1 MKNLYK
7 SLIICAIIA
16 LVSASTSMVFAG
28 NRDRSGQAGASHL
41 LIDPWARTSGLAGAG
56 VAEVRGLESVFSNV
70 AGLTSV
76 RKTELAFNRTQYL
89 VGSGAGISLNSMAI
103 AQHLGKKKDFGTIA
117 VSFFSQSFGSIQITT
132 TDQPEGGMG
141 TFSPTLTYI
150 GLHYAKSFNNFIK
163 GGITI
168 KVINERISD
177 SRATGFAID
186 AGVQYVTGKYENFKI
201 GVTLKNIGLP
211 MSYKGD
217 GLSVRANIPSLDYE
231 QTLEMRSAEFEM
243 PSLLAIGV
251 SYDLLFFG
259 GEYADMT
266 KDELAEEGLTRDDAE
281 HRLTFAGTF
290 TANSYTRDVFSLGLE
305 YGFRNIFMVRAGY
318 GLESIGRGAK
328 STPNETA
335 AILLNSDSFFAG
347 PAVGA
352 TAVIPLTKERVK
364 HTIGPRI
371 YIDYAYR
378 FTNKWRGNHYI
389 GIKVTL

>member
-7 SLIICAIIA
+7 SLIICTIIA
-16 LVSASTSMVFAG
+16 LVSASTSTVFAG

-56 VAEVRGLESVFSNV
+56 VAEIRGLESVFTNV

-76 RKTELAFNRTQYL
+76 TKTELAFNRTQYL
-89 VGSGAGISLNSMAI
+89 VGSGAGVAINSIAI
-103 AQHLGKKKDFGTIA
+103 AQHLGKKKDFGTIG
-117 VSFFSQSFGSIQITT
+117 VSFFSQGFGDIPITT
-132 TDQPEGGMG
+132 TDQPEGGLG

-163 GGITI
+163 GGVTI
-168 KVINERISD
+168 KIINERISD
-177 SRATGFAID
+177 SKATGFAID

-217 GLSVRANIPSLDYE
+217 GLSVRANIFSQDYL

-266 KDELAEEGLTRDDAE
+266 KEELAEEGLTRDDAE
-281 HRLTFAGTF
+281 HRITFAGTF

-305 YGFRNIFMVRAGY
+305 YGFRNIFMIRAGY
-318 GLESIGRGAK
+318 ALENISKGAQ
-328 STPNETA
+328 SDINETA
-335 AILLNSDSFFAG
+335 AILFNSETFYSG
-347 PAVGA
+347 PSVGA
-352 TAVIPLTKERVK
+352 SVVIPLTAERKK

-371 YIDYAYR
+371 YLDYGYR
-378 FTNKWRGNHYI
+378 FTNKWRGNHYM
-389 GIKVTL
+389 GVKVTL

>member
-41 LIDPWARTSGLAGAG
+41 LIDPWARTSGMAGAG

-70 AGLTSV
+70 AGLTGV

-89 VGSGAGISLNSMAI
+89 VGSNCGIAINSMAI
-103 AQHLGKKKDFGTIA
+103 AQKLGKQRDFGVIS
-117 VSFFSQSFGSIQITT
+117 VSFFSQSFGDIPITT
-132 TDQPEGGMG
+132 TEQPEGGLG

-163 GGITI
+163 GGISI

-177 SRATGFAID
+177 SKATGFAID

-211 MSYKGD
+211 MHYTGD
-217 GLSVRANIPSLDYE
+217 GLSVRARIPSQDFE

-243 PSLLAIGV
+243 PSLLSIGV

-259 GEYADMT
+259 KEYAEFT
-266 KDELAEEGLTRDDAE
+266 KEELREEGLTRDNAE

-290 TANSYTRDVFSLGLE
+290 TANSYTRDVFAIGLE
-305 YGFRNIFMVRAGY
+305 YGFRNIFMIRAGY
-318 GLESIGRGAK
+318 GLENIGRGAK
-328 STPNETA
+328 SNENETA
-335 AILLNSDSFFAG
+335 AILLNSDSFFTG

-352 TAVIPLTKERVK
+352 SVCIPFTKERQK
-364 HTIGPRI
+364 HAFGPRL
-371 YIDYAYR
+371 YIDYGYR
-378 FTNKWRGNHYI
+378 FTNRWRGNHYM
-389 GIKVTL
+389 GIKVAL

>member
-41 LIDPWARTSGLAGAG
+41 LIDPWARTSGMAGAG

-70 AGLTSV
+70 AGLTGV
-76 RKTELAFNRTQYL
+76 RKTELSFNRTQYL
-89 VGSGAGISLNSMAI
+89 VGSNCGISINSMAI
-103 AQHLGKKKDFGTIA
+103 AQKLGKQKDFGVIS
-117 VSFFSQSFGSIQITT
+117 VSFFSQNFGAIDITT
-132 TDQPEGGMG
+132 TEQPEGGLG

-163 GGITI
+163 GGVSI
-168 KVINERISD
+168 KIINERISD
-177 SRATGFAID
+177 SKATGFAID
-186 AGVQYVTGKYENFKI
+186 AGVQYVTGKFENFKI

-211 MSYKGD
+211 MHYSGD
-217 GLSVRANIPSLDYE
+217 GLSVRARIPSQDFE

-243 PSLLAIGV
+243 PSLLSIGI

-259 GEYADMT
+259 GEYAEMT
-266 KDELAEEGLTRDDAE
+266 KEQLQEEGLTRDEAD

-290 TANSYTRDVFSLGLE
+290 TANSYTRDVFAIGLE
-305 YGFRNIFMVRAGY
+305 YGFRNIFMIRAGY
-318 GLESIGRGAK
+318 GLENIGRGAK
-328 STPNETA
+328 SNADETA
-335 AILLNSDSFFAG
+335 AILLNSDSFFTG

-352 TAVIPLTKERVK
+352 SVCIPFTKERTK
-364 HTIGPRI
+364 HAIGPRL
-371 YIDYAYR
+371 YLDYGYR
-378 FTNKWRGNHYI
+378 FTNRWRGNHYM

>member
-7 SLIICAIIA
+7 SLIICTIIA

-41 LIDPWARTSGLAGAG
+41 LIDPWAHTAGMAGAG

-76 RKTELAFNRTQYL
+76 KKTELSFNRTQYL
-89 VGSGAGISLNSMAI
+89 VGSNAGVALNAFGI
-103 AQHLGKKKDFGTIA
+103 AQHLGKNRDFGVIS
-117 VSFFSQSFGSIQITT
+117 VSFFSQSFGDVMITT
-132 TDQPEGGMG
+132 TDQPEGGLG

-163 GGITI
+163 GGISI

-177 SRATGFAID
+177 SKATGFAID
-186 AGVQYVTGKYENFKI
+186 AGVQYVTGKFENFKI

-211 MSYKGD
+211 MTYKGD
-217 GLSVRANIPSLDYE
+217 GLSVRARIPSQSYE

-243 PSLLAIGV
+243 PSLLSIGV

-259 GEYADMT
+259 GEYAEMT
-266 KDELAEEGLTRDDAE
+266 KEELAEEGLTRDEAE
-281 HRLTFAGTF
+281 HRITFAGAF
-290 TANSYTRDVFSLGLE
+290 TANSYTRDVFSLGIE

-318 GLESIGRGAK
+318 SLESISKGAA
-328 STPNETA
+328 SDMYETA
-335 AILLNSDSFFAG
+335 AILFNSESFFAG

-364 HTIGPRI
+364 KTVGPRI
-371 YIDYAYR
+371 YIDYGYR
-378 FTNKWRGNHYI
+378 FTNKWRGNHYM

>member
-7 SLIICAIIA
+7 SLIICTIIA
-16 LVSASTSMVFAG
+16 LLCASASTVFAG

-41 LIDPWARTSGLAGAG
+41 LIDPWARTSGMAGAG
-56 VAEVRGLESVFSNV
+56 VAEIRGLESVFSNV

-89 VGSGAGISLNSMAI
+89 VGSGAGVSINSIAI
-103 AQHLGKKKDFGTIA
+103 AQKLGKKKDFGVIS
-117 VSFFSQSFGSIQITT
+117 VSFFSQGFGDIMITT
-132 TDQPEGGMG
+132 TEQPEGGLG

-163 GGITI
+163 GGISFKI
-168 KVINERISD
+168 INERISD
-177 SRATGFAID
+177 SKATGFAID

-211 MSYKGD
+211 MHYSGD
-217 GLSVRANIPSLDYE
+217 GLSVRARIPSQEFE

-243 PSLLAIGV
+243 PSLLSIGI

-259 GEYADMT
+259 GEYAEMT
-266 KDELAEEGLTRDDAE
+266 KEQLAEEGLTRDDAD

-290 TANSYTRDVFSLGLE
+290 TANSYTRDVFAVGIE
-305 YGFRNIFMVRAGY
+305 YGFRNIFMIRAGY
-318 GLESIGRGAK
+318 GLENIGRGAK
-328 STPNETA
+328 SNMDETA
-335 AILLNSDSFFAG
+335 AILLNSDSFFTG

-352 TAVIPLTKERVK
+352 TLCAPLTKERVK
-364 HTIGPRI
+364 HTVGPRI
-371 YIDYAYR
+371 YFDYGYR
-378 FTNKWRGNHYI
+378 FTNKWKGNHYM
-389 GIKVTL
+389 GIKITL

>member
-41 LIDPWARTSGLAGAG
+41 LIDPWARTSGMAGAG

-70 AGLTSV
+70 AGLTGV
-76 RKTELAFNRTQYL
+76 RKTELSFNRTQYL
-89 VGSGAGISLNSMAI
+89 VGSNCGIGINSIAI
-103 AQHLGKKKDFGTIA
+103 AQHLGKKRDFGVIS
-117 VSFFSQSFGSIQITT
+117 VSFFSQNFGDIPITT
-132 TDQPEGGMG
+132 TEQPEGGLG

-163 GGITI
+163 GGVSI

-186 AGVQYVTGKYENFKI
+186 AGVQYVTGKFENFKI

-211 MSYKGD
+211 MHYSGD
-217 GLSVRANIPSLDYE
+217 GLSIRARIPSQDFE
-231 QTLEMRSAEFEM
+231 QTLQMRSAEFEM
-243 PSLLAIGV
+243 PSLLSIGI

-259 GEYADMT
+259 GEYAEMSRED
-266 KDELAEEGLTRDDAE
+266 LAAEGLTRDDAE
-281 HRLTFAGTF
+281 HRLTFAGSF
-290 TANSYTRDVFSLGLE
+290 TANSYTRDVFAIGLE
-305 YGFRNIFMVRAGY
+305 YGFRNIFMIRAGY
-318 GLESIGRGAK
+318 GLENIGRGAK
-328 STPNETA
+328 SNVDETA
-335 AILLNSDSFFAG
+335 AILLNSDSFFSG

-352 TAVIPLTKERVK
+352 SILIPFTKERK
-364 HTIGPRI
+364 NHAIGPRA
-371 YIDYAYR
+371 YLDYAYR

>member
-7 SLIICAIIA
+7 SLIICTIIA
-16 LVSASTSMVFAG
+16 LVSASTSTVFAG

-41 LIDPWARTSGLAGAG
+41 LIDPWAHTSGMAGAG
-56 VAEVRGLESVFSNV
+56 VAEVRGLESVFTNV

-89 VGSGAGISLNSMAI
+89 VGSGCGINMNSIAI
-103 AQHLGKKKDFGTIA
+103 AQHLGKKRDFGVISL
-117 VSFFSQSFGSIQITT
+117 SFFSQSFGDVQITT
-132 TDQPEGGMG
+132 TDQPEGGLG

-163 GGITI
+163 GGISI

-177 SRATGFAID
+177 SKATGFAID
-186 AGVQYVTGKYENFKI
+186 AGVQYVTGKFENFKI

-211 MSYKGD
+211 MHYSGD
-217 GLSVRANIPSLDYE
+217 GLSVRARIPSQQHE

-243 PSLLAIGV
+243 PSLLAIGI

-259 GEYADMT
+259 GEYADFT
-266 KDELAEEGLTRDDAE
+266 KEELAEEGLTRDNAE

-290 TANSYTRDVFSLGLE
+290 TANSYTRDVFSVGLE
-305 YGFRNIFMVRAGY
+305 YGFRNIFMIRAGY
-318 GLESIGRGAK
+318 GLEGIGRGAK
-328 STPNETA
+328 SSADETA
-335 AILLNSDSFFAG
+335 AILFNSDSFFSG

-364 HTIGPRI
+364 KTIGPRI
-371 YIDYAYR
+371 YLDYGYR
-378 FTNKWRGNHYI
+378 FTNKWRGNHYM

>member
-7 SLIICAIIA
+7 SLIICTIIA
-16 LVSASTSMVFAG
+16 LVSASTTTVFAG

-56 VAEVRGLESVFSNV
+56 VAEVRGLESVFTNV

-76 RKTELAFNRTQYL
+76 RNMELSFNRTQYL
-89 VGSGAGISLNSMAI
+89 VGSNANIALNAFGV
-103 AQHLGKKKDFGTIA
+103 AKKLGKTKDFGVLA
-117 VSFFSQSFGSIQITT
+117 VSFFSQSFGDVMITT
-132 TDQPEGGMG
+132 TEQPEGGLG

-163 GGITI
+163 GGVSI
-168 KVINERISD
+168 KIINERISD
-177 SRATGFAID
+177 SKATGFAID
-186 AGVQYVTGKYENFKI
+186 AGVQYVTGKFENFKI

-211 MSYKGD
+211 MHYSGD
-217 GLSVRANIPSLDYE
+217 GLSVRAQIPSQEFE

-243 PSLLAIGV
+243 PSLLSIGV

-259 GEYADMT
+259 GEYAEYSKED
-266 KDELAEEGLTRDDAE
+266 LAAEGLTRDDAE

-290 TANSYTRDVFSLGLE
+290 TANSYTRDVFSVGLE
-305 YGFRNIFMVRAGY
+305 YGFRNIFMIRAGY
-318 GLESIGRGAK
+318 GFENIGKGAV
-328 STPNETA
+328 SNANETA
-335 AILLNSDSFFAG
+335 AILLNSDSFFSG

-364 HTIGPRI
+364 KAIGSRI

-378 FTNKWRGNHYI
+378 FTNHWRGNHYI
-389 GIKVTL
+389 GLKIAL

>member
-7 SLIICAIIA
+7 SLIICTISA

-41 LIDPWARTSGLAGAG
+41 LIDPWAHTAGMAGAG

-76 RKTELAFNRTQYL
+76 KKTELSFNRTQYL
-89 VGSGAGISLNSMAI
+89 VGSNAGVALNAFGI
-103 AQHLGKKKDFGTIA
+103 AQHLGKNRDFGVIS
-117 VSFFSQSFGSIQITT
+117 VSFFSQSFGDVMITT
-132 TDQPEGGMG
+132 TDQPEGGLG

-150 GLHYAKSFNNFIK
+150 VLHYAKSFNNFIK
-163 GGITI
+163 GGISI

-177 SRATGFAID
+177 SKATGFAID
-186 AGVQYVTGKYENFKI
+186 AGVQYVTGKFENFKI

-211 MSYKGD
+211 MTYKGD
-217 GLSVRANIPSLDYE
+217 GLSVRARIPSQSYE

-243 PSLLAIGV
+243 PSLLSIGV

-259 GEYADMT
+259 GEYAEMT
-266 KDELAEEGLTRDDAE
+266 KEELAEEGLTRDEAE
-281 HRLTFAGTF
+281 HRITFAGAF
-290 TANSYTRDVFSLGLE
+290 TANSYTRDVFSLGIE

-318 GLESIGRGAK
+318 SLESISKGAA
-328 STPNETA
+328 SDMYETA
-335 AILLNSDSFFAG
+335 AILFNSESFFAG

-364 HTIGPRI
+364 KTVGPRI
-371 YIDYAYR
+371 YIDYGYR
-378 FTNKWRGNHYI
+378 FTNK
-389 GIKVTL
+389 

>member
-7 SLIICAIIA
+7 SLIIYTIIA

-41 LIDPWARTSGLAGAG
+41 LIDPWARTSGMAGAG

-76 RKTELAFNRTQYL
+76 RKTEISFNRTQYL
-89 VGSGAGISLNSMAI
+89 VGSQANIALNSFGI
-103 AQHLGKKKDFGTIA
+103 AQHLGKNKDFGVISLT
-117 VSFFSQSFGSIQITT
+117 FFSQSFGDILVTT
-132 TDQPEGGMG
+132 TEQPEGGLG

-163 GGITI
+163 GGISI

-186 AGVQYVTGKYENFKI
+186 AGVQYVTGKFENFKI

-217 GLSVRANIPSLDYE
+217 GLSVRATTYSQDFE

-243 PSLLAIGV
+243 PSLLSIGL

-259 GEYADMT
+259 ADYAEFSKED
-266 KDELAEEGLTRDDAE
+266 LAAEGLTRDDAE
-281 HRLTFAGTF
+281 HRITFAGAF
-290 TANSYTRDVFSLGLE
+290 TANSYTRDVFSLGIE
-305 YGFRNIFMVRAGY
+305 YGFRNFFMVRAGY
-318 GLESIGRGAK
+318 SLESITKGAK
-328 STPNETA
+328 SDMYETA
-335 AILLNSDSFFAG
+335 AILFNSETFFAG
-347 PAVGA
+347 PSVGA

-364 HTIGPRI
+364 KTIGPRI
-371 YIDYAYR
+371 YIDYGYR
-378 FTNKWRGNHYI
+378 FTNKWRGNHYM